1 MNRTLI
7 NVMRWAARILGALM
21 VVFVLIFAIGSFMEG
36 LNKQGAGLDAY
47 TVITFV
53 VWGVGLAGLIL
64 AWRNERLGVFISLAG
79 FVVFNILAAVNPNP
93 DSSYT
98 FVLLLFLIP
107 SVLYVSC
114 WWLEGKIQSS

>member
-1 MNRTLI
+1 MIRTLI
-7 NVMRWAARILGALM
+7 NVMRWTARILAGLM

-64 AWRNERLGVFISLAG
+64 GWRNERLGVFISLAG

-114 WWLEGKIQSS
+114 WW

>member
-1 MNRTLI
+1 
-7 NVMRWAARILGALM
+7 MRWAARILGGLM

-36 LNKQGAGLDAY
+36 LSKQGAGSDAY

-93 DSSYT
+93 GSSYT

-114 WWLEGKIQSS
+114 WWLEAKTQSS